1 MSDENLCYLTATQAL
16 SRFKSRKLS
25 PVELLDAL
33 IARAERV
40 DTKVNAFGDRY
51 FDEARKAAKKAESRY
66 MGKGADPRPLEGI
79 AVGLKDVARLAGKR
93 TTQGSLTLKNNVEKV
108 SDPMVER
115 LLDAGAI
122 FHARTNVPEFCLS
135 GTCYTRMYGVTRNPH
150 NLDYGPGGSSGGSG
164 ASLAAGTS
172 TLATGTDIGGSIR
185 IPAAVCGLYGYKP
198 PHGRNP
204 EAFPANL
211 DPFNHCGPLA
221 RSVADV
227 ALFQNIVSGAHPR
240 DMDSLRDR
248 VKVSAAVKRL
258 KGLKI
263 AYSFDLGYMQVD
275 TEVKKNMQALIDG
288 LKKLGATAE
297 EVDLGWGPDI
307 ERIGGAWWN
316 SLHFGRVTIWQ
327 AAKNPSLLCDYTLK
341 FAEIARKTTLDD
353 TCQALEMV
361 DRMYQSFGP
370 MMEKFDVFL
379 CPTATIPAIKAEQD
393 PYDPNFRVNGV
404 KVDAEYGWLTSHHF
418 NMLNKC
424 PAMTVPSGLA
434 KTGIPTSVQIVGRTY
449 DDQTVFKV
457 AAAAEKVWS
466 FTRPKGL

>member
-1 MSDENLCYLTATQAL
+1 MSDEDLCYLTATQAL

-33 IARAERV
+33 VGRAEQV
-40 DTKVNAFGDRY
+40 EPKVNAFGDRY

-66 MGKGADPRPLEGI
+66 MGKGAAPRPLEGI
-79 AVGLKDVARLAGKR
+79 AIGLKDVARLAGKR

-115 LLDAGAI
+115 LIDAGAI

-221 RSVADV
+221 RSVADA
-227 ALFQNIVSGAHPR
+227 ALFQNIVSGPHPR
-240 DMDSLRDR
+240 DLDSLRDR
-248 VKVSAAVKRL
+248 VKVSPSVKSL
-258 KGLKI
+258 KGMKI
-263 AYSFDLGYMQVD
+263 AYSYDLGYMQVD
-275 TEVKKNMQALIDG
+275 AEVKRNMKALIEG
-288 LKKLGATAE
+288 LKAQGAKAE
-297 EVDLGWGPDI
+297 EVDLGWTSDVETLGMP
-307 ERIGGAWWN
+307 WWN

-327 AAKNPSLLCDYTLK
+327 ADKNPDLLCDYTLK
-341 FAEIARKTTLDD
+341 FAELARQTTLDE

-370 MMEKFDVFL
+370 MMETHDVFL
-379 CPTATIPAIKAEQD
+379 CPTAMIPAVRAEHN
-393 PYDPNFRVNGV
+393 PYDPNFRINGV
-404 KVDAEYGWLTSHHF
+404 KVDPEYGWLTSHHF

-457 AAAAEKVWS
+457 AAAAEKVS
-466 FTRPKGL
+466 PFQRPKGL